1 VKQALQQGFSSC
13 SRWLLQILGLRCE
26 MIWSEYIVKELR
38 NQNIE
43 QYEIYHAQV
52 GTTSIEVKDQQV
64 ECFTSAQSN
73 GVSLRVLKDNRA
85 GFSYCTECNNESFDQ
100 LIANAVMSAK
110 NTPCDECNIF
120 PEISKQLPDLKVFD
134 ESAATVS
141 KAEKIERAKNLET
154 AARSYDPKITKI
166 RKAGYQENISEISL
180 VNSSGCNLSHRG
192 TFFSSSIVVVA
203 EENNDSQMGWDFDFS
218 RFYKDID
225 INKIA
230 RAASSRAIELLG
242 ARSISSFKGQ
252 VILDN
257 SVSCQ
262 FLGVLAPSLLSESVQ
277 KNKSLLQGK
286 INDKIFSDRVDI
298 IDDGLYPGGIATS
311 PFDGEG
317 VSRQS
322 TSLVHKGVLKKF
334 LYDAYCARKDNT
346 QSTGNSTRGSF
357 KSPPGVGYS
366 NLYIKNGTLPADM
379 ITSYVEK
386 GVLINEVMGI
396 HTANPISGDFSVG
409 VNGFLIEKGK
419 KTIPVKGIA
428 IAGNIMT
435 LFNRIVEVGS
445 DLRFFGKIGAPSL
458 MIEEMDISGN

>member
-1 VKQALQQGFSSC
+1 
-13 SRWLLQILGLRCE
+13 
-26 MIWSEYIVKELR
+26 MIWSEYIGKKLKK
-38 NQNIE
+38 QDIE

-52 GTTSIEVKDQQV
+52 DTTSIEVKEQQV

-73 GVSLRVLKDNRA
+73 GVSLRVLKDNCA
-85 GFSYCTECNNESFDQ
+85 GFSYCTECNDESLDQ

-110 NTPCDECNIF
+110 NSSSDKFNNF
-120 PEISKQLPDLKVFD
+120 PELSKQLPDLKVFD

-141 KAEKIERAKNLET
+141 KDAKIEMAKNLES
-154 AARSYDPKITKI
+154 AARSYEPRITKI
-166 RKAGYQENISEISL
+166 RKAVYQENISEINL
-180 VNSSGCNLSHRG
+180 VNSRGYHLSHRG

-203 EENNDSQMGWDFDFS
+203 EENNDAQMGWDFDFS
-218 RFYKDID
+218 RFYHDID
-225 INKIA
+225 ITKIA
-230 RAASSRAIELLG
+230 HAAAEKAIELLG
-242 ARSISSFKGQ
+242 AQSIPSFRGQ

-277 KNKSLLQGK
+277 KKKSLLQGK

-298 IDDGLYPGGIATS
+298 IDDGLYPGGIATE

-317 VSRQS
+317 VIRQS
-322 TSLVHKGVLKKF
+322 TSLVHKGVLKNF
-334 LYDAYCARKDNT
+334 LYDTYCAGKDNT
-346 QSTGNSTRGSF
+346 HSTGNSTRGSF
-357 KSPPGVGYS
+357 KSPPSVGYS
-366 NLYIKNGTLPADM
+366 NLYINNGTLPPDM
-379 ITSYVEK
+379 LTSYIER

-409 VNGFLIEKGK
+409 VNGFLIEKGR
-419 KTIPVKGIA
+419 KTTPVKGIA

-445 DLRFFGKIGAPSL
+445 DLRFFCKIGAPSL